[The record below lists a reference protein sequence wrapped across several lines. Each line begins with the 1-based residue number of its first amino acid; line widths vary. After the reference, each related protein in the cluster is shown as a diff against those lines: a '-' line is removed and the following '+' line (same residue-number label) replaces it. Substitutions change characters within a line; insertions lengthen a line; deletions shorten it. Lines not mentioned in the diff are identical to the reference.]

1 MLPCSES
8 YSEET
13 KCTEV
18 NTHFPVIK
26 NTMKQITFENW
37 SESLI
42 ILQSFLNAS
51 IHS

>member
-1 MLPCSES
+1 MVTCSES

-18 NTHFPVIK
+18 NINPFSQIK
-26 NTMKQITFENW
+26 NTMKRITFENW

-42 ILQSFLNAS
+42 ISWGPFFKKA
-51 IHS
+51 